1 MIKLQ
6 LIRLKYM
13 AEPERTLILCIDSDD
28 DIGIKGKV
36 KTPLI
41 GREAN
46 IQAATRLALA
56 DPEEADANAM
66 FGAVKLFDKL
76 VKDYSD
82 EVFEIATIAGSGK
95 GGVVADRA
103 MVKELGSIQKLFSA
117 DAVILVT
124 DGFADEDLVPI
135 VQSRIPITS
144 IHHVVVK
151 HSERI
156 EETYAV
162 IFRYLKMAVEDP
174 NYSKVSLGVPG
185 ILLVIFGFLM
195 ASNQLENA
203 GMVVAFVM
211 GVVLVLKGFGWD
223 SRLSELKPRL
233 PPPDRWINLITTGLG
248 GVVFIIGIVRGI
260 DFAWSIIP
268 LPIAPFWDLAYWAT
282 NSADLIGA
290 FVTKGTDMLALGLGI
305 AIAGDGISTYVQNK
319 DDPKVWSNMI
329 GILLLL
335 WMRPISIEAALII
348 RNPDIPIT
356 MFSPLIIYTVLG
368 VVTLT
373 LFVTWVYR
381 RHGREW
387 FKRAN

>member
-1 MIKLQ
+1 
-6 LIRLKYM
+6 M
-13 AEPERTLILCIDSDD
+13 AEPDRTLVLCIDGDD

-36 KTPLI
+36 KTPII

-46 IQAATRLALA
+46 IQAAAKLALA

-66 FGAVKLFDKL
+66 FGAVKLYDKL
-76 VKDYSD
+76 LNDYPD
-82 EVFEIATIAGSGK
+82 EAFEIATIAGSGK

-103 MVKELGSIQKLFSA
+103 MVRELSRIKKQFVPDG
-117 DAVILVT
+117 VILVT
-124 DGFADEDLVPI
+124 DGFADEDLLPI

-144 IHHVVVK
+144 VHHVVVK

-162 IFRYLKMAVEDP
+162 IFRYLKMLVEDP
-174 NYSKVSLGVPG
+174 YYSKVSLGVPG
-185 ILLVIFGFLM
+185 ILLVIFGFLL
-195 ASNQLENA
+195 ASNQIENA

-211 GVVLVLKGFGWD
+211 GIVLVLKGFGWD
-223 SRLSELKPRL
+223 SRLAELEPRL

-248 GVVFIIGIVRGI
+248 GIVFIIGIIRGI
-260 DFAWSIIP
+260 DYAWNIIP
-268 LPIAPFWDLAYWAT
+268 LPIAPFWDLTYWAT

-290 FVTKGTDMLALGLGI
+290 FISKGTDMVSLGLGI
-305 AIAGDGISTYVQNK
+305 AIAGDGISSYVQNR
-319 DDPKVWSNMI
+319 DDSKVWSNVI

-335 WMRPISIEAALII
+335 WMRPISLEASYII
-348 RNPDIPIT
+348 RNPNVPIT
-356 MFSPLIIYTVLG
+356 IFSPLIIYTVMG

-387 FKRAN
+387 FKRSN

>member
-1 MIKLQ
+1 
-6 LIRLKYM
+6 M
-13 AEPERTLILCIDSDD
+13 AEPDRTLVLCIDSDD

-36 KTPLI
+36 KTPLV
-41 GREAN
+41 GRDAN
-46 IQAATRLALA
+46 IQAAAKLALA

-66 FGAVKLFDKL
+66 FGAVKLYDKL
-76 VKDYSD
+76 VKDYPD
-82 EVFEIATIAGSGK
+82 ETFEIATIAGSGK

-103 MVKELGSIQKLFSA
+103 MVKELSRVQKQFVA
-117 DAVILVT
+117 DGVILVT
-124 DGFADEDLVPI
+124 DGFADEELVPI

-144 IHHVVVK
+144 VHHVVVK

-162 IFRYLKMAVEDP
+162 IFRYLKMLVEDP
-174 NYSKVSLGVPG
+174 YYSKVSLGVPG
-185 ILLVIFGFLM
+185 ILLVIFGFLL
-195 ASNQLENA
+195 ASNQIENA

-211 GVVLVLKGFGWD
+211 GIVLVLKGFGWD
-223 SRLSELKPRL
+223 SRLAELEPRL

-248 GVVFIIGIVRGI
+248 GVVFIIGVIRGL
-260 DFAWSIIP
+260 DYAWNILP
-268 LPIAPFWDLAYWAT
+268 LPMAPFWDLTYWAT

-290 FVTKGTDMLALGLGI
+290 IIQKGTDMVTLGLGI
-305 AIAGDGISTYVQNK
+305 AIAGDGISSYVQNRE
-319 DDPKVWSNMI
+319 DPKVWSNMI

-335 WMRPISIEAALII
+335 WMRPISLEASYII
-348 RNPDIPIT
+348 RNPNLPTT
-356 MFSPLIIYTVLG
+356 MFSPLIIYTVMG

-387 FKRAN
+387 FKRAS